1 MRKIVLS
8 VFTMLV
14 MCFQLAAQ
22 NQQVTGNVTD
32 AATGEPIMGATVI
45 VKGTQNATV
54 TGMDGEYAIDV
65 PVNSTLVFEF
75 LGYATQEVAVNAGQ
89 TVINVQMTVEN
100 EEIEQVVVI
109 GYGSARSVGSVT
121 GAVSVVDA
129 NILNDKPV
137 MNVADAMSG
146 QVSGMSVM
154 TSSGEPS
161 QSSSIRIHGAG
172 SLTAGTS
179 PLYIIDGMP
188 SSIDQFTALNSNDIE
203 NIVTL
208 KDASATSIY
217 GSRAANGVI
226 YVTTKKGSRGKQQAS
241 FRFSGSYGVS
251 TPVNNNFDLMDGYDL
266 LAWQTYF
273 GEISQSTAD
282 NYRALLDR
290 FGATDWFRYI
300 YRTAPTYSAEFSVN
314 GGSEKVGYYVSGSY
328 MNQEGMAPNSGMER
342 YTFRTNLSAE
352 ATSWLRINMNLAASV
367 NATQT
372 TQSSSSNGVLNLTSV
387 TNFPIYMPTYMTR
400 QYINEEGNPEN
411 YLLFPNQLIDPYYV
425 MEKAPA
431 TYHNHLLNGNISLVI
446 TPIEGLSI
454 TSMNGIDGAYS
465 TFDATNL
472 PSHLYT
478 GGIGARSRAFN
489 QQYTL
494 TTSNTVEYKF
504 KPIKE
509 MHNITLLVGQE
520 GIDYYSDLF
529 QAITQ
534 GQVDDR
540 LYLLSQGTQT
550 DMTMVTEGNGSYNML
565 SFFGR
570 VNYEY
575 GRKYAFD
582 VTIRND
588 ASSKFGRDNRD
599 AFFYAVGG
607 MWNLKEEN
615 FLFNNRV
622 LTDLRLRVTYGTQGN
637 SDIGNYASLALISGG
652 YNYGD
657 VPGFAYSSI
666 GNPNLGWERQGLF
679 NASLEIGL
687 FNWLSVSAT
696 YYHRTSSSMLYNVP
710 YPPSCGF
717 TARTENALAMVNQ
730 GVDLDI
736 TATLF
741 HNRDWDITFN
751 TVFGYNDNKI
761 TKLYSGIDNLSDPN
775 TLSYYEIGKSAWGFY
790 MPVFMGVD
798 PRDGKPMYDDGNGNP
813 VKDTNLAAY
822 MPIDKSYIAPY
833 QGGFS
838 LSASW
843 KGLSLNVNFAYQL
856 DKWLFNNNR
865 YFLENGPLNSRYAR
879 TENMKSIWRQPGD
892 VTSIPAY
899 NENVIAS
906 SAYLEDASFLRLKN
920 LSLTYQLPQEVL
932 RKTGFIKGVKISAI
946 TRNLWTLSKYT
957 GFDPEYDGKI
967 ESAMYPNSR
976 QYSLSLEITF

>member
-1 MRKIVLS
+1 MRNERPLREIRRLSAFVLMACLS
-8 VFTMLV
+8 LCAF
-14 MCFQLAAQ
+14 AQ
-22 NQQVTGNVTD
+22 KLTVKGRVVD
-32 AATGEPIMGATVI
+32 AANEAIIGASVQ
-45 VKGTQNATV
+45 VKGTANGSITD
-54 TGMDGEYAIDV
+54 MDGNFTLQAD
-65 PVNSTLVFEF
+65 PGATLVVSYI
-75 LGYATQEVAVNAGQ
+75 GYQTREVKAASTVNV
-89 TVINVQMTVEN
+89 TLSEDN
-100 EEIEQVVVI
+100 ELLDEVVVI
-109 GYGSARSVGSVT
+109 GYGSVKRRDVT
-121 GAVSVVDA
+121 TAVSTVSTDDIQNRPILSAAQAMQGKAAGVSVIQPTGQPGGDLNIRVRGTTSFNGSNDPLYVVDGVPVD
-129 NILNDKPV
+129 NIKFL
-137 MNVADAMSG
+137 
-146 QVSGMSVM
+146 
-154 TSSGEPS
+154 
-161 QSSSIRIHGAG
+161 
-172 SLTAGTS
+172 S
-179 PLYIIDGMP
+179 P
-188 SSIDQFTALNSNDIE
+188 NDIASMQ
-203 NIVTL
+203 IL
-208 KDASATSIY
+208 KDASSAAIY

-290 FGATDWFRYI
+290 YGATDWFRYI

-446 TPIEGLSI
+446 TPIEGLTI
-454 TSMNGIDGAYS
+454 TSMNGIDGTYS
-465 TFDATNL
+465 TYDATNL

-520 GIDYYSDLF
+520 GIDYYSDMF
-529 QAITQ
+529 QAVTQ

-575 GRKYAFD
+575 GRKYAVD

-607 MWNLKEEN
+607 MWNLKEE
-615 FLFNNRV
+615 
-622 LTDLRLRVTYGTQGN
+622 
-637 SDIGNYASLALISGG
+637 
-652 YNYGD
+652 
-657 VPGFAYSSI
+657 
-666 GNPNLGWERQGLF
+666 
-679 NASLEIGL
+679 
-687 FNWLSVSAT
+687 
-696 YYHRTSSSMLYNVP
+696 TSSS
-710 YPPSCGF
+710 
-717 TARTENALAMVNQ
+717 TTE
-730 GVDLDI
+730 
-736 TATLF
+736 
-741 HNRDWDITFN
+741 
-751 TVFGYNDNKI
+751 Y
-761 TKLYSGIDNLSDPN
+761 
-775 TLSYYEIGKSAWGFY
+775 
-790 MPVFMGVD
+790 
-798 PRDGKPMYDDGNGNP
+798 
-813 VKDTNLAAY
+813 
-822 MPIDKSYIAPY
+822 
-833 QGGFS
+833 
-838 LSASW
+838 
-843 KGLSLNVNFAYQL
+843 
-856 DKWLFNNNR
+856 
-865 YFLENGPLNSRYAR
+865 
-879 TENMKSIWRQPGD
+879 
-892 VTSIPAY
+892 
-899 NENVIAS
+899 
-906 SAYLEDASFLRLKN
+906 
-920 LSLTYQLPQEVL
+920 
-932 RKTGFIKGVKISAI
+932 
-946 TRNLWTLSKYT
+946 
-957 GFDPEYDGKI
+957 
-967 ESAMYPNSR
+967 
-976 QYSLSLEITF
+976 